1 MRFKIK
7 ILFGVILGL
16 TVATL
21 LIACGGVS
29 QTDYDAAKQALA
41 AQDQKNSSLQQQL
54 STKEKEIADLK
65 AKAAAPAAPAAP
77 VAQPTAAKQAG
88 INWLPKPTFTPR
100 PPPTPLPAG
109 VAPPPPAQMPAS
121 YNDAL
126 KFVYYVETLTSGA
139 HPSIYG
145 LEPTVA
151 CVLSGVFKR
160 GTKIVWRFEIIDTST
175 GKRVTD
181 KDAPTIKIKIPGK
194 DDLTGRFSQRAGGA
208 GMPDA
213 PWMWAAGWDIP
224 PDYPLGALDYSIVVT
239 MKDGRTDTWKIP
251 ALVQKIANGIDSRV
265 LVVD

>member
-1 MRFKIK
+1 MLLRIK
-7 ILFGVILGL
+7 LLFGLALLLGI
-16 TVATL
+16 ASL
-21 LIACGGVS
+21 LIACGGIT

-41 AQDQKNSSLQQQL
+41 AQDQKNASLQSQL
-54 STKEKEIADLK
+54 SAKEKEIADLK
-65 AKAAAPAAPAAP
+65 SKAAAPAAP

-88 INWLPKPTFTPR
+88 INWTAKPTFTPR

-109 VAPPPPAQMPAS
+109 VTPPPPAQMPAS
-121 YNDAL
+121 YNDAV

-175 GKRVTD
+175 GKRLTAQ
-181 KDAPTIKIKIPGK
+181 DAPTIKIKIPGK
-194 DDLTGRFSQRAGGA
+194 ADDLTGRFSQRAGGA

-239 MKDGRTDTWKIP
+239 TKDGRTDTWKIP
-251 ALVQKIANGIDSRV
+251 ALIQKIANGIDSRV